1 MTKLIPIFLMALIT
15 YIIRVIPMVLFRG
28 QIKSPFIK
36 SFLHYIPYCILTA
49 MIIPSIFT
57 STTLIYSAIGGF
69 VVALIL
75 SWFEKSLI
83 TVSISAVIVA
93 YIIECLL

>member
-1 MTKLIPIFLMALIT
+1 MAKFIPIILMALIT
-15 YIIRVIPMVLFRG
+15 YLIRVTPMILFRG
-28 QIKSPFIK
+28 RIQSPFIK

-57 STTLIYSAIGGF
+57 STTMIYSALGGF
-69 VVALIL
+69 IVALIL

-83 TVSISAVIVA
+83 TVSMSAVLTA
-93 YIIECLL
+93 YIIESLL